1 MNVSLDPRQLGVGLV
16 AGLLVSPVLQSVLAQ
31 AQVSPNWL
39 AALVVGA
46 LGLGASAVAGNG
58 RNKPE
63 RCVGPD
69 AKPEGQPALTA
80 LEFVRSVGASG
91 PDDFAIDAIVET
103 SLTKQVQK
111 PISRPLYD
119 ALWMALHV
127 AELGDRTPL
136 NQLCKS
142 CDRLNDLTDAFAV
155 ELVLRSFVEDH
166 PDPFAEE
173 ERLKAERAHAFPI
186 TRLMARFASSGVAT
200 SELRWLKS
208 VDRGVFYAF
217 NNIGR
222 STFHIEG
229 AGPIAHF
236 LAERELGAAIATPS
250 VQRAI
255 DATVAALSRTTAERV
270 RLAPLKSTV
279 EPPPSAETPSPSLR
293 P

>member
-1 MNVSLDPRQLGVGLV
+1 MNLTLDPRQLSAGLA
-16 AGLLVSPVLQSVLAQ
+16 AGLLLYPTLQTVFAQ
-31 AQVSPNWL
+31 TQVSPNWP

-46 LGLGASAVAGNG
+46 LGLGAAAVAGNG
-58 RNKPE
+58 RTKCAPSAI
-63 RCVGPD
+63 PD
-69 AKPEGQPALTA
+69 AKPGAEPALTA
-80 LEFVRSVGASG
+80 FEFVQSQGASG
-91 PDDFAIDAIVET
+91 PEDFAIDAILEI
-103 SLTKQVQK
+103 SLSKQVQK
-111 PISRPLYD
+111 PISRPLYE
-119 ALWMALHV
+119 ALRTALHRADEGDHTLLKLLSESYDRVNGDTAAFDAVLQAFV
-127 AELGDRTPL
+127 A
-136 NQLCKS
+136 
-142 CDRLNDLTDAFAV
+142 
-155 ELVLRSFVEDH
+155 DH
-166 PDPFAEE
+166 PDPWSKG
-173 ERLKAERAHAFPI
+173 ERLEADQAHAFPI
-186 TRLMARFASSGVAT
+186 TRLMAQFASSGVAT

-255 DATVAALSRTTAERV
+255 DATLAALSSTTAERV

-279 EPPPSAETPSPSLR
+279 EPPPSVETPSPSLR